1 MILAPHGSLSF
12 RLFIPHLDLM
22 LWVHLDPY
30 STILLTMIRRSPS
43 RNFKLAAGSRM
54 LNIWNIWP
62 PPRRRG
68 RSRARLETFA
78 IFFPCFISGGRTS
91 ERTNGGRRRGGEE
104 EERGNDEITSPAANV
119 RAAVHSFSFVP
130 CMFVWSGLVVH
141 SDG

>member
-1 MILAPHGSLSF
+1 MILAPHRSLFF
-12 RLFIPHLDLM
+12 RLLIPHLDLM

-30 STILLTMIRRSPS
+30 SAILLTMIRRSPS

-91 ERTNGGRRRGGEE
+91 ERTNERREE
-104 EERGNDEITSPAANV
+104 EKERGNDEITSPAANA

-130 CMFVWSGLVVH
+130 CMFVWSGLVVY